1 MLDIDVKAKKSKKQN
16 KMNKQKIILDCD
28 PGHDDAIAILL
39 AIASP
44 KIDLL
49 GITVAAGNQTIEKTS
64 QNALNVARFLGSK
77 VPIAIG
83 CALPIVKERVI
94 CSEVHGET
102 GLDGFIFPEYKKDF
116 DKRHACQLMID
127 LIMANDDVTVV
138 TCGPMTN
145 LAMAMRLEP
154 KIVSRINKVVLMGGS
169 TDNGNT
175 SPAAEFNIMCDAEA
189 AHIVFNSGVDVYM
202 CGLNITRKVLVYD
215 KIVDR
220 IEKIHNRVSDMFVKL
235 IRVFNENQRKTFGLE
250 AGPLH
255 DPVTIV
261 SLIDDSVIDFEKMNV
276 TIDINHG
283 TSYGRTNCDV
293 FDYLHLPK
301 NAYVAMDI
309 NVDKYWDIIEEAI
322 RSFSR

>member
-1 MLDIDVKAKKSKKQN
+1 
-16 KMNKQKIILDCD
+16 MNKQKIILDCD

-44 KIDLL
+44 EIDLL

-64 QNALNVARFLGSK
+64 QNALNVARFLGSD

-83 CALPIVKERVI
+83 CPLPIVRDRII
-94 CSEVHGET
+94 CSEVHGES
-102 GLDGFIFPEYKKDF
+102 GLDGYVFPEYKKDF

-127 LIMANDDVTVV
+127 LIMTNDGVTVV

-154 KIVSRINKVVLMGGS
+154 RIVSHIKKVVLMGGS
-169 TDNGNT
+169 IDHGNT

-189 AHIVFNSGVDVYM
+189 AHIVFTSGVDIYM
-202 CGLNITRKVLVYD
+202 CGLNVTRKVLVYD
-215 KIVDR
+215 SIIRR
-220 IEKIHNRVSDMFVKL
+220 IEKINNPVSDMFVQL
-235 IRVFNENQRKTFGLE
+235 MEVFNKNQRETFGLE

-261 SLIDDSVIDFEKMNV
+261 SLLDESVVKFEKMNV

-283 TSYGRTNCDV
+283 PSYGRTNCDV
-293 FDYLHLPK
+293 FDYLHQPK

-309 NVDKYWDIIEEAI
+309 DVDKYWNIIETAI
-322 RSFSR
+322 SSFSK

>member
-1 MLDIDVKAKKSKKQN
+1 
-16 KMNKQKIILDCD
+16 MNKQKIILDCD

-44 KIDLL
+44 EIDLL

-64 QNALNVARFLGSK
+64 QNALNVARFLGSN

-83 CALPIVKERVI
+83 CALPIVRDRII
-94 CSEVHGET
+94 CSEVHGES
-102 GLDGFIFPEYKKDF
+102 GLDGYDFPEYIKDF

-154 KIVSRINKVVLMGGS
+154 RIISRIKKIILMGGS
-169 TDNGNT
+169 IDHGNT

-189 AHIVFNSGVDVYM
+189 AHIVFTSGVDIYM
-202 CGLNITRKVLVYD
+202 CGLNVTRKVLVYD
-215 KIVDR
+215 SIIRR
-220 IEKIHNRVSDMFVKL
+220 IEKINNPVSDMFVQL
-235 IRVFNENQRKTFGLE
+235 MEVFNKNQRETFGLE

-261 SLIDDSVIDFEKMNV
+261 SLLDESVVKFEKMNV

-283 TSYGRTNCDV
+283 PSYGRTNCDV
-293 FDYLHLPK
+293 FDYLHQPK

-309 NVDKYWDIIEEAI
+309 DVDKYWNIIETAI
-322 RSFSR
+322 SSFSK